1 MADAHGALRFGE
13 GVAGRADEIE
23 ALFAATFA
31 ASEGPDEG
39 AVIGGFVRRLLAGT
53 PLADI
58 RVYQAEKAGVPVG
71 AAVFTRLRFGA
82 DPRVVFILSP
92 MAVATGRQGQGVGQA
107 LLRHALAALR
117 AEGVDIAMTYGDP
130 AFYGRVGFAP
140 VTVGVV
146 PPPLPLSMPEGW
158 IGQAL
163 DGGVIAP
170 LPGPCT
176 CAEALNDPSLW

>member
-1 MADAHGALRFGE
+1 MTDPHGALRFGE
-13 GVAGRADEIE
+13 GAAGREGE
-23 ALFAATFA
+23 VQALFATTFA

-53 PLADI
+53 PAADI
-58 RVYQAEKAGVPVG
+58 RVYRAEEAGALVG
-71 AAVFTRLRFGA
+71 AAVFTRLRFGT

-117 AEGVDIAMTYGDP
+117 AEGVDIAITYGDP

-140 VTVGVV
+140 VTTDEV
-146 PPPLPLSMPEGW
+146 PAPLPLNMPEGW

-163 DGGVIAP
+163 DGGTIAP

-176 CAEALNDPSLW
+176 CVDALNDPSLW